1 MATQYSTI
9 LKLGLPVQGELDGT
23 WGDEVNNKV
32 TNMVEEAIAGRK
44 VVNTWSGNSHTLSI
58 VEGASSE
65 SRAAILTLD
74 DDGAG
79 NPSAAATVVCPANSK
94 IFVVQNSCGQA
105 ATLKTPS
112 GTGISVPNGGTALL
126 VCDGTNVIIPS
137 ATLENV
143 LDAGNSTSGKDIVVS
158 AGDDI
163 TFSDTSKAIF
173 GASSELQIYHD
184 DASGNS
190 IIQETGSGSLLLK
203 AIDIEMGTVSGANN
217 FVMDVDGAIDL
228 KYGSG
233 TLCISTSATGVDL
246 PAGKAVKIG
255 TPSIYSGSG
264 TPESNQNAVVG
275 SLYMRSDGGENT
287 SLYVKES
294 GSGNTGW
301 VAK

>member
-9 LKLGLPVQGELDGT
+9 LKLGLPVQGQLDGT

-32 TNMVEEAIAGRK
+32 TSMVEEAIAGRR
-44 VVNTWSGNSHTLSI
+44 VINSWVGDSHTLTV

-65 SRAAILTLD
+65 SRAAILTLTD
-74 DDGAG
+74 TGTALG
-79 NPSAAATVVCPANSK
+79 GAATVICPANSK

-105 ATLKTPS
+105 ATLKTAA
-112 GTGISVPNGGTALL
+112 GTGISVTTGGTALL
-126 VCDGTNVIIPS
+126 VCDGTNVVLPS

-158 AGDDI
+158 AGDDV
-163 TFSDTSKAIF
+163 TFSDSSIAIF
-173 GASSELQIYHD
+173 GASSDLKIYH
-184 DASGNS
+184 SGSNS
-190 IIQETGSGSLLLK
+190 YIDEVGTGSLFIRG
-203 AIDIEMGTVSGANN
+203 IDIQMGTPFGAAN

-228 KYGSG
+228 KHGSG
-233 TLCISTSATGVDL
+233 ALAISTSATGVDL
-246 PAGKAVKIG
+246 PAGKAIKVG

-264 TPESNQNAVVG
+264 TPESSQTAVVG
-275 SLYMRSDGGENT
+275 SLYMRSDGGAST

>member
-44 VVNTWSGNSHTLSI
+44 VINSWTTNSHTLT
-58 VEGASSE
+58 VVDGATSE
-65 SRAAILTLD
+65 SRAAILTLTD
-74 DDGAG
+74 TG
-79 NPSAAATVVCPANSK
+79 SALSGAATVICPANSK
-94 IFVVQNSCGQA
+94 IYVVQNSCGQA
-105 ATLKTPS
+105 ATLKTS
-112 GTGISVPNGGTALL
+112 AGTGISVPNGGTAVL
-126 VCDGTNVIIPS
+126 VCDGTNVVIPS
-137 ATLENV
+137 PTLENV
-143 LDAGNSTSGKDIVVS
+143 LDAGNSTSGKDIAVS

-163 TFSDTSKAIF
+163 TFSDTSRAIF
-173 GASSELQIYHD
+173 GAGSDLQIYHD
-184 DASGNS
+184 ASSNNS
-190 IIQETGSGSLLLK
+190 IIQETGTGSLLLK

-228 KYGSG
+228 KHGSG

-264 TPESNQNAVVG
+264 APEGSQTAVVG
-275 SLYMRSDGGENT
+275 SLYMRSDGGANT

>member
-44 VVNTWSGNSHTLSI
+44 VINSWTTNSHTLTV
-58 VEGASSE
+58 VEGATSE
-65 SRAAILTLD
+65 SRAAILTLTD
-74 DDGAG
+74 TGTALSG
-79 NPSAAATVVCPANSK
+79 AATVICPANSK
-94 IFVVQNSCGQA
+94 IYVVQNSCGQA
-105 ATLKTPS
+105 ATLKTS
-112 GTGISVPNGGTALL
+112 AGTGISVPNGSTAVL
-126 VCDGTNVIIPS
+126 VCDGTNVVIPS
-137 ATLENV
+137 PTLENV
-143 LDAGNSTSGKDIVVS
+143 LDAGNSTSGKDIAVS

-163 TFSDTSKAIF
+163 TFSDTSRAIF
-173 GASSELQIYHD
+173 GAGSDLQIYHD
-184 DASGNS
+184 VGSGNS
-190 IIQETGSGSLLLK
+190 IIQEIGSGSLLLK

-228 KYGSG
+228 KHGSG

-264 TPESNQNAVVG
+264 TPEGSQTAVVG
-275 SLYMRSDGGENT
+275 SLYMRSDGGANT

-301 VAK
+301 AAK

>member
-1 MATQYSTI
+1 MATAYSTI

-32 TNMVEEAIAGRK
+32 TSMVEEAIAGRK

-163 TFSDTSKAIF
+163 TFSDSSIAIF
-173 GASSELQIYHD
+173 GAASDLKIYHNG
-184 DASGNS
+184 SNS
-190 IIQETGSGSLLLK
+190 FIDEVGTGSLFIRG
-203 AIDIEMGTVSGANN
+203 IDIQMGTPFGAAN
-217 FVMDVDGAIDL
+217 FVMDVNGAIDL

-264 TPESNQNAVVG
+264 TPESSQNAVVG

>member
-44 VVNTWSGNSHTLSI
+44 VVNTWSGNSHTLTV
-58 VEGASSE
+58 VEGATSE
-65 SRAAILTLD
+65 SRAAILTLTD
-74 DDGAG
+74 TGTNLTG
-79 NPSAAATVVCPANSK
+79 AATVVCPANSK
-94 IFVVQNSCGQA
+94 IYVMQNSSGQA

-143 LDAGNSTSGKDIVVS
+143 LDAGNSTSGKDIAVS

-173 GASSELQIYHD
+173 GAGSDLQIYHD
-184 DASGNS
+184 ATSGNS

-228 KYGSG
+228 KHGSG
-233 TLCISTSATGVDL
+233 TLAVSTSATGIDL

-264 TPESNQNAVVG
+264 TPESSQTAVVG
-275 SLYMRSDGGENT
+275 SLYMRSDGGANT

>member
-44 VVNTWSGNSHTLSI
+44 VIDTWSGNSHTLTV
-58 VEGASSE
+58 VEGATSG
-65 SRAAILTLD
+65 SRAAILTLTD
-74 DDGAG
+74 TSTALTG
-79 NPSAAATVVCPANSK
+79 AATVVCPANSK
-94 IFVVQNSCGQA
+94 IFVMQNSCGQA

-112 GTGISVPNGGTALL
+112 GTGISVANGGTALL
-126 VCDGTNVIIPS
+126 VCDGTNVVIPS

-163 TFSDTSKAIF
+163 TFSDSSIAYF
-173 GASSELQIYHD
+173 GAGSDLKIYHNG
-184 DASGNS
+184 SNS
-190 IIQETGSGSLLLK
+190 YIDEVGTGSLYIRGV
-203 AIDIEMGTVSGANN
+203 DIQMGTPFGAAN
-217 FVMDVDGAIDL
+217 FVMDVAGAIDL
-228 KYGSG
+228 KHGSG
-233 TLCISTSATGVDL
+233 ATAVSTSATGIDL
-246 PAGKAVKIG
+246 PAGKAIKVG

-264 TPESNQNAVVG
+264 TPESSQTAVVG
-275 SLYMRSDGGENT
+275 SLYMRSDGGEST

>member
-9 LKLGLPVQGELDGT
+9 LKLGLPVQGQLDGT

-32 TNMVEEAIAGRK
+32 TSMVEEAIAGRR
-44 VVNTWSGNSHTLSI
+44 VINSWVGDSHTLTV

-65 SRAAILTLD
+65 SRAAILTLTD
-74 DDGAG
+74 TGTALG
-79 NPSAAATVVCPANSK
+79 GAATVICPANSK

-105 ATLKTPS
+105 ATLKTAA

-137 ATLENV
+137 TTLETV

-163 TFSDTSKAIF
+163 TFSDSSIAYF
-173 GASSELQIYHD
+173 GASNALKIY
-184 DASGNS
+184 N
-190 IIQETGSGSLLLK
+190 TGSNSFIDEVGTGSLFIRG
-203 AIDIEMGTVSGANN
+203 IDIQMGSPYGAAN

-228 KYGSG
+228 KHGSG
-233 TLCISTSATGVDL
+233 STAVSTSATGIDL
-246 PAGKAVKIG
+246 PAGKAIKVG

-264 TPESNQNAVVG
+264 DPNSTVTAVPG
-275 SLYMRSDGGENT
+275 SLYMNSAGGGNT
-287 SLYVKES
+287 SLWVKES

>member
-9 LKLGLPVQGELDGT
+9 LKLGLPQQGELDGT

-44 VVNTWSGNSHTLSI
+44 VINSWTTNSHTLTV
-58 VEGASSE
+58 VEGATSE

-79 NPSAAATVVCPANSK
+79 NPSAAATVICPANSK
-94 IFVVQNSCGQA
+94 IYVVQNSCGQA

-112 GTGISVPNGGTALL
+112 GTGISVPNGSTAVL
-126 VCDGTNVIIPS
+126 VCDGTNVVIPS

-158 AGDDI
+158 AGDDV
-163 TFSDTSKAIF
+163 TFSSSSIAYF
-173 GASSELQIYHD
+173 GAGNALKIYNNG
-184 DASGNS
+184 SNS
-190 IIQETGSGSLLLK
+190 YIDEVGTGSLFIRG
-203 AIDIEMGTVSGANN
+203 IDIQMGTPFGAAN

-228 KYGSG
+228 KHGSG

-246 PAGKAVKIG
+246 PAGKAIKVG

-264 TPESNQNAVVG
+264 DPNSTVTAVPG
-275 SLYMRSDGGENT
+275 SLYMNSAGGADE
-287 SLYVKES
+287 SLWVKES

>member
-44 VVNTWSGNSHTLSI
+44 VVNTWSGNSHTLTA
-58 VEGASSE
+58 VDGASSE

-79 NPSAAATVVCPANSK
+79 NPSAAATVICPANSK
-94 IFVVQNSCGQA
+94 IFVVQNSSGQA

-158 AGDDI
+158 ASDDI
-163 TFSDTSKAIF
+163 TFSDSSKAIF
-173 GASSELQIYHD
+173 GAGSDLQIYHD
-184 DASGNS
+184 ATSGNS

-228 KYGSG
+228 KHGSG
-233 TLCISTSATGVDL
+233 TLAVSTSATGIDL
-246 PAGKAVKIG
+246 PSGKAVKIG

-264 TPESNQNAVVG
+264 EPNSTVTAVPG
-275 SLYMRSDGGENT
+275 SLYMNSAGGANE
-287 SLYVKES
+287 SLWVKES

>member
-44 VVNTWSGNSHTLSI
+44 VINTWSGNSHTLT
-58 VEGASSE
+58 VVDGASSG

-94 IFVVQNSCGQA
+94 IFVVQNTCGQA
-105 ATLKTPS
+105 ATLKTPA
-112 GTGISVPNGGTALL
+112 GTGISVANGGTALL
-126 VCDGTNVIIPS
+126 VCDGTNVVIPS
-137 ATLENV
+137 GTLENV
-143 LDAGNSTSGKDIVVS
+143 LDAGNSTSGKDIAVS

-163 TFSDTSKAIF
+163 TFSDSSIAIF
-173 GASSELQIYHD
+173 GAANDLKIYHD
-184 DASGNS
+184 GNNS
-190 IIQETGSGSLLLK
+190 YIDDVGTGSLYIRG
-203 AIDIEMGTVSGANN
+203 IDIQMGTPFGAAN

-233 TLCISTSATGVDL
+233 ATAVSTSATGIDL
-246 PAGKAVKIG
+246 PAGKAIKVG
-255 TPSIYSGSG
+255 TPSIYAGSG
-264 TPESNQNAVVG
+264 TPEDIQTAVVG
-275 SLYMRSDGGENT
+275 SLYMRSDGGEST

-294 GSGNTGW
+294 GTGNTGW

>member
-9 LKLGLPVQGELDGT
+9 LKLGLPQQGELDGT

-44 VVNTWSGNSHTLSI
+44 VINSWTTNSHTLTV
-58 VEGASSE
+58 VEGATSE

-79 NPSAAATVVCPANSK
+79 NPSAAATVICPANSK
-94 IFVVQNSCGQA
+94 IYVVQNSCGQA

-112 GTGISVPNGGTALL
+112 GTGISVPNGSTALL
-126 VCDGTNVIIPS
+126 VCDGTNVVIPS

-158 AGDDI
+158 AGDDV
-163 TFSDTSKAIF
+163 TFSSSSIAYF
-173 GASSELQIYHD
+173 GAGNALKIYNNG
-184 DASGNS
+184 SNS
-190 IIQETGSGSLLLK
+190 YIDEVGTGSLFIRG
-203 AIDIEMGTVSGANN
+203 IDIQMGTPFGAAN

-246 PAGKAVKIG
+246 PAGKAIKVG

-264 TPESNQNAVVG
+264 DPNSTVTAVPG
-275 SLYMRSDGGENT
+275 SLYMNSAGGADE
-287 SLYVKES
+287 SLWVKES

>member
-44 VVNTWSGNSHTLSI
+44 VINSWVGNSHTLTV
-58 VEGASSE
+58 VEGATSE

-79 NPSAAATVVCPANSK
+79 NPSAAATVICPANSK
-94 IFVVQNSCGQA
+94 IYVVQNSSGQA

-112 GTGISVPNGGTALL
+112 GTGISVANGGTALL
-126 VCDGTNVIIPS
+126 VCDGTNVVLPS

-158 AGDDI
+158 AGDDV
-163 TFSDTSKAIF
+163 TFSDSSIAIF
-173 GASSELQIYHD
+173 GASSDLKIYH
-184 DASGNS
+184 SGSNS
-190 IIQETGSGSLLLK
+190 YIDEVGTGSLFIRG
-203 AIDIEMGTVSGANN
+203 IDIQMGTPFGAAN

-228 KYGSG
+228 KHGSG
-233 TLCISTSATGVDL
+233 ALAISTSATGVDL
-246 PAGKAVKIG
+246 PAGKAIKVG

-264 TPESNQNAVVG
+264 TPESSQTAVVG
-275 SLYMRSDGGENT
+275 SLYMRSDGGAST

>member
-9 LKLGLPVQGELDGT
+9 LKLGLPQQGELDGT

-44 VVNTWSGNSHTLSI
+44 VINSWTTNSHTLTV
-58 VEGASSE
+58 VEGATSE

-79 NPSAAATVVCPANSK
+79 NPSAAATVICPANSK
-94 IFVVQNSCGQA
+94 IYVVQNSCGQA

-112 GTGISVPNGGTALL
+112 GTGISVPNGSTAVL
-126 VCDGTNVIIPS
+126 VCDGTNVVIPS

-158 AGDDI
+158 AGDDV
-163 TFSDTSKAIF
+163 TFSSSSIAYF
-173 GASSELQIYHD
+173 GAGNALKIYNNG
-184 DASGNS
+184 SNS
-190 IIQETGSGSLLLK
+190 YIDEVGTGSLFIRG
-203 AIDIEMGTVSGANN
+203 IDIQMGTPFGAAN

-246 PAGKAVKIG
+246 PAGKAIKVG

-264 TPESNQNAVVG
+264 DPNSTVTAVPG
-275 SLYMRSDGGENT
+275 SLYMNSAGGADE
-287 SLYVKES
+287 SLWVKES

>member
-1 MATQYSTI
+1 MATAYSTI

-44 VVNTWSGNSHTLSI
+44 VVNTWAGNSHTLSI

-79 NPSAAATVVCPANSK
+79 NPSAAATVICPANSK
-94 IFVVQNSCGQA
+94 IYVVQNSSGQA

-112 GTGISVPNGGTALL
+112 GTGISVANGGTVLL
-126 VCDGTNVIIPS
+126 VCDGTNVVIPS

-158 AGDDI
+158 AGDDV
-163 TFSDTSKAIF
+163 TFSSSSIAYF
-173 GASSELQIYHD
+173 GASSSDALKIYNNG
-184 DASGNS
+184 SNS
-190 IIQETGSGSLLLK
+190 YIDEVGTGSLFVRG
-203 AIDIEMGTVSGANN
+203 IDIQMGTPFGPAN

-228 KYGSG
+228 KHGSG
-233 TLCISTSATGVDL
+233 ALAISTSATGVDL
-246 PAGKAVKIG
+246 PAGKAIKVG

-264 TPESNQNAVVG
+264 DPNSTITAVPG
-275 SLYMRSDGGENT
+275 SLYMNSAGGENT

-294 GSGNTGW
+294 GTGNTGW

>member
-32 TNMVEEAIAGRK
+32 TSMVEEAIAGRR
-44 VVNTWSGNSHTLSI
+44 VINSWVGDSHTLTV

-65 SRAAILTLD
+65 SRAAILTLTD
-74 DDGAG
+74 TGTALG
-79 NPSAAATVVCPANSK
+79 GAATVICPANSK

-105 ATLKTPS
+105 ATLKTS
-112 GTGISVPNGGTALL
+112 AGTGISVPNGSTAVL
-126 VCDGTNVIIPS
+126 VCDGTNVVIPS
-137 ATLENV
+137 PTLENV

-163 TFSDTSKAIF
+163 TFSDTSRAIF
-173 GASSELQIYHD
+173 GGGSDLQIYHD
-184 DASGNS
+184 ATSNNS

-228 KYGSG
+228 KHGSG
-233 TLCISTSATGVDL
+233 ALAVSTSATGIDL

-264 TPESNQNAVVG
+264 TPENSQTAVVG

>member
-1 MATQYSTI
+1 MATAYSTI

-44 VVNTWSGNSHTLSI
+44 VINTWAGNSHTLSI
-58 VEGASSE
+58 VDGASSG
-65 SRAAILTLD
+65 SRAAILTLTD
-74 DDGAG
+74 TSTALGG
-79 NPSAAATVVCPANSK
+79 AATVVCPANSK
-94 IFVVQNSCGQA
+94 IFVVQNTCGQA

-126 VCDGTNVIIPS
+126 VCDGTNVVVPS
-137 ATLENV
+137 GTLENV
-143 LDAGNSTSGKDIVVS
+143 LDAGNSTSGKDIAVS

-163 TFSDTSKAIF
+163 TFSDTSRAIF
-173 GASSELQIYHD
+173 GAGSDLQIYHD
-184 DASGNS
+184 ATSGDS
-190 IIQETGSGSLLLK
+190 IIQETGSGNLLIK

-228 KYGSG
+228 KHGSG
-233 TLCISTSATGVDL
+233 ATAVSTSATGIDL
-246 PAGKAVKIG
+246 PAGKAIKVG
-255 TPSIYSGSG
+255 TPSIYAGSG
-264 TPESNQNAVVG
+264 TPESSQTAVVG
-275 SLYMRSDGGENT
+275 SLYMRSDGGEST

-294 GSGNTGW
+294 GTGDTGW

>member
-1 MATQYSTI
+1 MATAYSTI

-44 VVNTWSGNSHTLSI
+44 VVDTWSGNSHTLSI

-79 NPSAAATVVCPANSK
+79 NPSAAATVICPANSK
-94 IFVVQNSCGQA
+94 IYVVQNSSGQA

-112 GTGISVPNGGTALL
+112 GTGISVANGGTALL
-126 VCDGTNVIIPS
+126 VCDGTNVVIPS

-158 AGDDI
+158 AGDDV
-163 TFSDTSKAIF
+163 TFSDSSKAIF
-173 GASSELQIYHD
+173 GNGSDLQIYHD
-184 DASGNS
+184 EDNSYISDAG
-190 IIQETGSGSLLLK
+190 TGSLFILGF
-203 AIDIEMGTVSGANN
+203 DIQMGNVGGANN

-228 KYGSG
+228 KHGSG
-233 TLCISTSATGVDL
+233 ALAISTSATGVDL
-246 PAGKAVKIG
+246 PAGKAIKVG

-264 TPESNQNAVVG
+264 TPESTITAVPG
-275 SLYMRSDGGENT
+275 SLYMNSAGGENT

-294 GSGNTGW
+294 GTGNTGW